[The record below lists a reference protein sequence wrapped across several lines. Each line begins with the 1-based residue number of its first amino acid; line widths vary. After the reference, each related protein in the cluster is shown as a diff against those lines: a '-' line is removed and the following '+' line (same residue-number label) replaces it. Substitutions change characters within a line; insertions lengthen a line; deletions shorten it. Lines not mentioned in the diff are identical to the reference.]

1 MIIDYMTEIYKH
13 PCFRASWWFPFSV
26 KVHSANSEVSDAL
39 GYCDDELISV
49 DYLEHSLVHSTW
61 SANAFYHTYQ
71 FLRTSCKL
79 NTLITTLHRL
89 SIFILLPTLKGWHY
103 FFLFFRE
110 ETED

>member
-1 MIIDYMTEIYKH
+1 MQVDGFHFQLRYTQQTVKYQTLLVTVMI
-13 PCFRASWWFPFSV
+13 
-26 KVHSANSEVSDAL
+26 
-39 GYCDDELISV
+39 ELISV

-89 SIFILLPTLKGWHY
+89 SIFILLPTLKS
-103 FFLFFRE
+103 
-110 ETED
+110 